1 VRSEE
6 VKTYRARIVALLER
20 LDEAGRR
27 TLVEYAE
34 FLASRADP
42 ELPPRLPVARPAAES
57 VLQAVRRLNRSYP
70 GLRRASLVQ
79 PVGELL
85 SQHLV
90 DARAAEEIIDEL
102 EALYARAHA
111 ERAGRA

>member
-1 VRSEE
+1 
-6 VKTYRARIVALLER
+6 VKHYHARLVALVER
-20 LDEAGRR
+20 LDAEGQR
-27 TLVEYAE
+27 TLLEYGE
-34 FLASRADP
+34 FLASRSEAP
-42 ELPPRLPVARPAAES
+42 AVPQASEVPLPGET

-70 GLRRASLVQ
+70 GLHRHALLQ

-90 DARAAEEIIDEL
+90 EARAAEEIIAQL

-111 ERAGRA
+111 ERGGG

>member
-1 VRSEE
+1 VS
-6 VKTYRARIVALLER
+6 TYRARIVALLER
-20 LDEAGRR
+20 LDEQGRR

-34 FLASRADP
+34 FLASRTDAP
-42 ELPPRLPVARPAAES
+42 LRERPAPRPPEET
-57 VLQAVRRLNRSYP
+57 VLHAVRRLNRSYP
-70 GLRRASLVQ
+70 GLRRAALLQ
-79 PVGELL
+79 PVGDLL
-85 SQHLV
+85 AQHLV

>member
-1 VRSEE
+1 MSEE
-6 VKTYRARIVALLER
+6 VKTYRAKITALLEQ
-20 LDEAGRR
+20 LDEEGRR

-34 FLASRADP
+34 VLVSRADP
-42 ELPPRLPVARPAAES
+42 APPPGRPAPRPPSET

-70 GLRRASLVQ
+70 GLRRAALMQ

-85 SQHLV
+85 SQHLM
-90 DARAAEEIIDEL
+90 DARAAEEVIDDL